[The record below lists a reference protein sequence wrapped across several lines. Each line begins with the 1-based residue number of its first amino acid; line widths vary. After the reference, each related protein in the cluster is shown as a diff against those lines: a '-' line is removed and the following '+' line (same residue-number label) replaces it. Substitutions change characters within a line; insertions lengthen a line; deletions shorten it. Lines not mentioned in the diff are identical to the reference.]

1 MIDGFLDQNDQTNKL
16 LNVLWTM
23 DFGLRYNFIL
33 IMTIDHITI
42 IHTSTF
48 TLATQHDTLIIRNT
62 NVPYPDVPLYGCTL
76 PL

>member
-1 MIDGFLDQNDQTNKL
+1 
-16 LNVLWTM
+16 M

-48 TLATQHDTLIIRNT
+48 TLATQHDTLIIRNM